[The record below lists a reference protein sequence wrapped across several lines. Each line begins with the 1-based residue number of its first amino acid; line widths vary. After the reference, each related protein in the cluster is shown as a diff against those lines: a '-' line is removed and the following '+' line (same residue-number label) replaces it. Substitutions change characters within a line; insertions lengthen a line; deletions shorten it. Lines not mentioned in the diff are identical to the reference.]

1 MFNKIVTLF
10 PAKIKEVFLLYQ
22 YPEGEFKLQS
32 ALFRSFLK
40 TFNIQSLKK
49 TRQSKLCSLSK
60 EYSGNFIF
68 IYIYKWD
75 GVVSPGGVR
84 HGALKHTILL

>member
-32 ALFRSFLK
+32 ALFGSFLK
-40 TFNIQSLKK
+40 TLCALALSPMH
-49 TRQSKLCSLSK
+49 SKSEK
-60 EYSGNFIF
+60 NNFLVF
-68 IYIYKWD
+68 F
-75 GVVSPGGVR
+75 S
-84 HGALKHTILL
+84 ILTTDIEAKLNDLESESDPFP